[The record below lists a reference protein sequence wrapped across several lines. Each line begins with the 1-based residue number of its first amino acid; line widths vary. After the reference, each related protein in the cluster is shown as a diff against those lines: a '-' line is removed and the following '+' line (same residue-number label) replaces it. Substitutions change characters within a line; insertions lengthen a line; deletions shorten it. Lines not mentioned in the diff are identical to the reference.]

1 MDQKEDENKAL
12 KAREDKI
19 KAEFGM
25 LFLSMK
31 ATREKLVINEQ
42 KISDLMNE
50 NQKLKTRAAVSFDE
64 LTPRPSF
71 QNVQN

>member
-1 MDQKEDENKAL
+1 MDQKENENKAL
-12 KAREDKI
+12 RAREDKI
-19 KAEFGM
+19 KAEYGM
-25 LFLSMK
+25 FFLSLK
-31 ATREKLVINEQ
+31 STKEKLVNNEQ

-71 QNVQN
+71 QNV